1 MNHRILFV
9 DDEPAVLEGYKR
21 ILYKEFNADT
31 AVGGE
36 QAILAAQRNGPYA
49 VIVSDMRMP
58 GMDGVQ
64 VLSRMRE
71 ISPDTVRVI
80 LTGYSDLQSAI
91 SAVNEGRIFRF
102 LTKPCEARNLKLALN
117 ACLMQYQLVTAEKEL
132 LENTLM
138 GSIKVLTDVLSL
150 ANPAA
155 FGRSKRI
162 AQYVQHM
169 VAALGLQAPWKYEV
183 AAMLSQLGCV
193 ALESE
198 LIDAAYGGKKLTAE
212 EQARFD
218 AHPDLARDLLRNV
231 PRLEGIAW
239 IIGQQCVGA
248 TPPPGHVPQDT
259 RIGAAILH
267 VAILFDR
274 LRIQGMNETAAIATL
289 RTDKQLDQGIV
300 ETLATLKPLA
310 CEGTPRA
317 VHVLDLNP
325 GMVLQEEIR
334 TKVGVLLVGK
344 GQEVSYPLLVRLRNY
359 YQRRAIPEKVLVL
372 VPATTA
378 GETVDKTIAVG
389 LQGLPPSSLQ
399 PIVVREDVCKEEQ
412 WPQNEKALALPAG
425 AARK

>member
-1 MNHRILFV
+1 MNHKILFV

-21 ILYKEFNADT
+21 VLYKDFHAET

-36 QAILAAQRNGPYA
+36 AAIAAAQHNGPYA
-49 VIVSDMRMP
+49 VVVSDMRMP

-71 ISPDTVRVI
+71 ISPETVRVI
-80 LTGYSDLQSAI
+80 LTGYADMQSAI
-91 SAVNEGRIFRF
+91 DAVNEGRIFRF

-169 VAALGLQAPWKYEV
+169 VAELHLQAPWKYEV

-193 ALESE
+193 ALESD
-198 LIDAAYGGKKLTAE
+198 LIDAACGGKKLTPE

-218 AHPDLARDLLRNV
+218 AHPDLARELLSNV

-239 IIGQQCVGA
+239 IIGQQRVGA
-248 TPPPGHVPQDT
+248 TPPASHVPEDT

-267 VAILFDR
+267 LAIAFDR
-274 LRIQGMNETAAIATL
+274 LRIQGVSESAAVAEL
-289 RTDKQLDQGIV
+289 RADKQLDQHIV
-300 ETLATLKPLA
+300 DTLATLKPLA
-310 CEGTPRA
+310 CEPAPRA
-317 VHVLDLNP
+317 VHILDLTA

-334 TKVGVLLVGK
+334 TKVGVLLVAK

-372 VPATTA
+372 VPAATA
-378 GETVDKTIAVG
+378 
-389 LQGLPPSSLQ
+389 
-399 PIVVREDVCKEEQ
+399 
-412 WPQNEKALALPAG
+412 
-425 AARK
+425 

>member
-1 MNHRILFV
+1 MNHKVLFV

-21 ILYKEFNADT
+21 VLHKDFQAET

-36 QAILAAQRNGPYA
+36 EAIAAAKRDGPYA
-49 VIVSDMRMP
+49 VVVSDMRMP

-71 ISPDTVRVI
+71 ISPETVRVI
-80 LTGYSDLQSAI
+80 LTGYADMQSAI
-91 SAVNEGRIFRF
+91 QAVNEGRIFRF

-169 VAALGLQAPWKYEV
+169 VAELHLQAPWKYEV

-198 LIDAAYGGKKLTAE
+198 LIDAAYGGKKLTPE

-218 AHPDLARDLLRNV
+218 AHPDLARDLLSNV

-239 IIGQQCVGA
+239 IIGQQRVGA
-248 TPPPGHVPQDT
+248 TPPANHVPEDT

-267 VAILFDR
+267 LALAFDR
-274 LRIQGMNETAAIATL
+274 LRVQGMSEAAAVAEL
-289 RTDKQLDQGIV
+289 RADKQLDQRIV
-300 ETLATLKPLA
+300 ETLSTLKPLS
-310 CEGTPRA
+310 CEDAPRA
-317 VHVLDLNP
+317 MHILDLTA

-334 TKVGVLLVGK
+334 TKVGVLLVAK

-372 VPATTA
+372 VPAVTA
-378 GETVDKTIAVG
+378 
-389 LQGLPPSSLQ
+389 
-399 PIVVREDVCKEEQ
+399 
-412 WPQNEKALALPAG
+412 
-425 AARK
+425 